1 MSTFQ
6 SVKNLFS
13 ISFSILILMQSFGLR
28 FNDLS
33 QIDEFI
39 QHAQFHSDQYGDNV
53 LVFISK
59 HYGELKADHDKEHHE
74 EKEEHEELPFNHNN
88 CSHNSIVTAFV
99 LQTNKEEFN
108 TLQFY
113 EFKEHNFFYVAPSS
127 SLHSEGLLQPP
138 RYS

>member
-1 MSTFQ
+1 MSIFITL
-6 SVKNLFS
+6 SKLFS
-13 ISFSILILMQSFGLR
+13 ISFSIVILLQSFGIS
-28 FNDLS
+28 FNDVS

-39 QHAQFHSDQYGDNV
+39 EHAQFHSEEYGDNV

-59 HYGELKADHDKEHHE
+59 HYGELKADHDREHQN
-74 EKEEHEELPFNHNN
+74 EKEEHDELPFNQNN
-88 CSHNSIVTAFV
+88 CSHNSSITAFV
-99 LQTNKEEFN
+99 LQSNQEEFY
-108 TLQFY
+108 TPELV